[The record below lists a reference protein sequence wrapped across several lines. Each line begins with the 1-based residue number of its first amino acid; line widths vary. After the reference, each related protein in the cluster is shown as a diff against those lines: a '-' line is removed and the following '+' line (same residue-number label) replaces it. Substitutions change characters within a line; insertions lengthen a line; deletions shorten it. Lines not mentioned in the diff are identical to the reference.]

1 MANLVNS
8 DTTLEYVLAY
18 LGATLY
24 LGGNLCLFQSTMPSF
39 DNTTPL
45 ATFLAN
51 EAAFTGYLRTVP
63 IWGSPVYVGPY
74 WQMIAPIQ
82 TFTSTDATPETI
94 AGWFLTNAGAST
106 VFAAELFSAPIVV
119 VSGSGSINI
128 TPMYD
133 SQSI

>member
-8 DTTLEYVLAY
+8 DATLQNVLTY
-18 LGATLY
+18 LGTSLFLNAD
-24 LGGNLCLFQSTMPSF
+24 LCLFQSTMPSF

-45 ATFLAN
+45 ATFLDN
-51 EAAFTGYLRTVP
+51 EAAFIGYSRTVP

-74 WQMIAPIQ
+74 WQMTAPMQ

-94 AGWFLTNAGAST
+94 AGWFLINPGAG
-106 VFAAELFSAPIVV
+106 VLWAAELFPALIVV
-119 VSGSGSINI
+119 VSGSASINI
-128 TPMYD
+128 TPQYN

>member
-1 MANLVNS
+1 MANLVNA
-8 DTTLEYVLAY
+8 DTTLELVLEY
-18 LGATLY
+18 LGATLF

-45 ATFLAN
+45 ATFELN
-51 EAAFTGYLRTVP
+51 EAGFAGYLRTNPV
-63 IWGSPVYVGPY
+63 WGSPVYVGPY

-94 AGWFLTNAGAST
+94 AGWFLTNAIASA
-106 VFAAELFSAPIVV
+106 VLAAELFPAPIVV

-128 TPMYD
+128 TPQYD